1 MMRTSSW
8 IKERENIHRVEKN
21 PKLNNHVTELK
32 LSQYPDIKKT
42 IYCVLN
48 TNRAKPL
55 MKTDIKKLNIDR
67 HLHDNHKN

>member
-32 LSQYPDIKKT
+32 LSQYPDINKNYLLCIKYQQSKT
-42 IYCVLN
+42 FDE
-48 TNRAKPL
+48 NRY
-55 MKTDIKKLNIDR
+55 
-67 HLHDNHKN
+67 